1 MGSVKE
7 YFSSLGTGIASLVKG
22 LTVTGKEFVTPKITE
37 CYPENRDQ
45 GVAAERFRA
54 ELHFVYN
61 EDGTHRCICCSACER
76 ACPNGTIRIEPKMV
90 TTATGA
96 KKKKLAKY
104 FYDLGS
110 CTFLPVV
117 RYKLSHTGY
126 CFRQRFRAG
135 CFLPG
140 KTCEAAQQPSRAR
153 RTGTN
158 S

>member
-96 KKKKLAKY
+96 KKRNLPSISTTWVAV
-104 FYDLGS
+104 LSAS
-110 CTFLPVV
+110 CALQTVPHRLLLSTTISSRLFSPVEN
-117 RYKLSHTGY
+117 L
-126 CFRQRFRAG
+126 
-135 CFLPG
+135 
-140 KTCEAAQQPSRAR
+140 
-153 RTGTN
+153 
-158 S
+158 

>member
-104 FYDLGS
+104 F
-110 CTFLPVV
+110 
-117 RYKLSHTGY
+117 
-126 CFRQRFRAG
+126 
-135 CFLPG
+135 
-140 KTCEAAQQPSRAR
+140 
-153 RTGTN
+153 
-158 S
+158 